1 MRLDI
6 DNYFEHYI
14 SSNEFMRPTYK
25 ISPFITSDLATNHA
39 LLSVDS
45 KPINNILLN
54 DGESKYTAN
63 FFNSGRKCLK
73 AILETLKLGQL
84 DVVTILT
91 TSGSLYVSGCVTQTI
106 DRYCRWN
113 REITKETSVILVIHE
128 FGKHF
133 TEVKG
138 LLKHNLPIIEDY
150 AHSFPAVFKQDEF
163 FGDFLLFSL
172 SKFLPLQSGGLL
184 FSNKKYVIN
193 EEKAYLSEV
202 AKSTFFYYSDKFE
215 QFFEKR
221 KSIEKAYINELS
233 KLGFSAFFQYEKFE
247 CPGAFVFQCD
257 LTLDVLQA
265 MKDFLQ
271 AHSIECSV
279 FYGNKAF
286 FLPSHHRMTQ
296 FDVGYIVYLI
306 RSFLEKNF
314 ENK

>member
-25 ISPFITSDLATNHA
+25 ISPFVTSDLATNHA
-39 LLSVDS
+39 FLSADI
-45 KPINNILLN
+45 KPINNMLFN
-54 DGESKYTAN
+54 DAESKYSAN
-63 FFNSGRKCLK
+63 FFNSGRKCL
-73 AILETLKLGQL
+73 ATILEALKLGEL

-106 DRYCRWN
+106 ERYCRWN
-113 REITKETSVILVIHE
+113 REVTKKTSVILVIHE

-133 TEVKG
+133 AEVQEI
-138 LLKHNLPIIEDY
+138 LKYNLPIIEDY
-150 AHSFPAVFKQDEF
+150 AHSFPAVFKQHEF

-184 FSNKKYVIN
+184 FSNKKYVIS
-193 EEKAYLSEV
+193 EERAYLSEV
-202 AKSTFFYYSDKFE
+202 AKNTFFYYSDKFE

-221 KSIEKAYINELS
+221 KSIEKMYTNELS
-233 KLGFSAFFQYEKFE
+233 KVGFTAFFQYEEFE
-247 CPGAFVFQCD
+247 CPGAFVFHCD
-257 LTLDVLQA
+257 LASDVLQA
-265 MKDFLQ
+265 MKDYLQ
-271 AHSIECSV
+271 EHSIECSV

-306 RSFLEKNF
+306 RLFLEKSF